1 MACSESHGRGTG
13 GRRGIPGYERVTQRG
28 ELLASKD
35 ARVVYAGFLVLDRAD
50 QHAFAD
56 ALLRELTSRQ
66 PRDTPSRRMTEAI
79 RSLREATHTLGEPP
93 TIRQFETLRRE
104 HPEWGWPPSSTIR
117 RWLGARAWDE
127 ALRLA
132 GLPTPLPGDALEP
145 ELGPAFTTREAIEAL
160 QQCTQDL
167 GRLPSFNEY
176 HAWAHRSDVIGRPG
190 RRPLSEGPFCRLF
203 GSFQLAIVAAG
214 LAEDA
219 RSAVVAGNGN
229 VRAAYYRVSDEQ
241 ITEALK
247 EVAARLGHAPNTS
260 EYTYMRK
267 LLYEESRAQGRPRI
281 LPSYQTINRRFGRWD
296 KALTAAGLGTK
307 NHTDET

>member
-56 ALLRELTSRQ
+56 AL
-66 PRDTPSRRMTEAI
+66 
-79 RSLREATHTLGEPP
+79 
-93 TIRQFETLRRE
+93 
-104 HPEWGWPPSSTIR
+104 
-117 RWLGARAWDE
+117 
-127 ALRLA
+127 
-132 GLPTPLPGDALEP
+132 
-145 ELGPAFTTREAIEAL
+145 
-160 QQCTQDL
+160 
-167 GRLPSFNEY
+167 
-176 HAWAHRSDVIGRPG
+176 
-190 RRPLSEGPFCRLF
+190 PFCRLF
-203 GSFQLAIVAAG
+203 GHSIGDRGCRAG
-214 LAEDA
+214 G
-219 RSAVVAGNGN
+219 RCPVAVVAGNGN

>member
-176 HAWAHRSDVIGRPG
+176 HAWAHRTDVIGRPG

-229 VRAAYYRVSDEQ
+229 VRAPRT
-241 ITEALK
+241 TESPTSRSRRRSRRSPPGSATLRTHRNTPTCASSCTRNAGHRDDRGSCRLTK
-247 EVAARLGHAPNTS
+247 RSIAASGA
-260 EYTYMRK
+260 
-267 LLYEESRAQGRPRI
+267 GIRP
-281 LPSYQTINRRFGRWD
+281 
-296 KALTAAGLGTK
+296 
-307 NHTDET
+307 